1 MPRRLVQVEQELAH
15 MAANFMAREAVNPA
29 INGLITVTRAVL
41 TDDFKAATIFFSVL
55 PQTKEADALRFA
67 KRARSDFR
75 DYVKEHSFLR
85 PVPIIDFEID
95 YGEKNRQRV
104 DELTRK

>member
-1 MPRRLVQVEQELAH
+1 MVRRHNQVEEAVAH
-15 MAANFMAREAVNPA
+15 MAGEFLARESGVKA
-29 INGLITVTRAVL
+29 LITVTHADM
-41 TDDFKAATIFFSVL
+41 TDNYKQATVYFSVL
-55 PQTKEADALRFA
+55 PVTFEAEALKFA

-75 DYVKEHSFLR
+75 DYIRKNSNLHPTPTV
-85 PVPIIDFEID
+85 DFEID

>member
-1 MPRRLVQVEQELAH
+1 MVRRHNQVEESVAHLAGE
-15 MAANFMAREAVNPA
+15 FLARESSVKA
-29 INGLITVTRAVL
+29 LITVTHADM
-41 TDDFKAATIFFSVL
+41 TDNYTQATVYFSVL
-55 PQTKEADALRFA
+55 PATHEEEALKFA

-75 DYVKEHSFLR
+75 DYIRKNSKLYPTPTV
-85 PVPIIDFEID
+85 DFAID